1 MKKFKLQ
8 NKILSVSIIML
19 LTNPLFSQS
28 TLSLEDVLATSIK
41 ENIDIKIKTNE
52 LSQVKNYEKVGVLG
66 VLPKIKLNGSASGNQ
81 GTSSLEFA
89 TDDFPTIDDADSES
103 KSINGNVEF
112 SYNLFNGLGSI
123 YTYQKLKR
131 QSDLKSVELLI
142 QIEQILLKT
151 AKQYFDVAYLQENN
165 KIISEVLDISKDRYN
180 RIKVQ
185 NEFGNASKL
194 DLLSAEI
201 DLNNDS
207 VKLMNSEYE
216 LEEAKRQLNQ
226 TLNKNLDSDFNVEN
240 SVNINRDLIYSDLK
254 QETLKNNNNIL
265 FQQYIVE
272 IAKKDKKINSVSIL
286 PRVNISAQYGYN
298 NTESNTSIILD
309 QTNLGLTGF
318 INFSWDIFDGLA
330 NRKITQNTKIQIE
343 SNKLQL
349 DAINLQIEQEFNS
362 TYQQYLNNVSLI
374 DIEKRNL
381 ETSEKFFERAK
392 EQFYQGQLSRNDFR
406 LAQTDLSMSK
416 NRLNQTKYKAKI
428 AELNLYRLQ
437 EKLLKTLQTKLI

>member
-1 MKKFKLQ
+1 
-8 NKILSVSIIML
+8 ML

-28 TLSLEDVLATSIK
+28 TLSLEDVLATTIK

-226 TLNKNLDSDFNVEN
+226 TLNKSLDSDFNVDN

-286 PRVNISAQYGYN
+286 PRINISAQYGYN

-428 AELNLYRLQ
+428 AELNLYRLAGKII
-437 EKLLKTLQTKLI
+437 ENTSN

>member
-19 LTNPLFSQS
+19 LTNSLFSQS

-226 TLNKNLDSDFNVEN
+226 TLNKSLDSDFNVEN

-265 FQQYIVE
+265 FQKYIVE

-362 TYQQYLNNVSLI
+362 TFQQYINNVSLI

-428 AELNLYRLQ
+428 AELNLYRLAGKII
-437 EKLLKTLQTKLI
+437 ENTSN

>member
-19 LTNPLFSQS
+19 LTNPIFSQS
-28 TLSLEDVLATSIK
+28 TLSLEDVLATSIN

-89 TDDFPTIDDADSES
+89 TDDFPTIDDAESES

-142 QIEQILLKT
+142 QIEQILVKT

-226 TLNKNLDSDFNVEN
+226 TLNKSLDSEFNVEN
-240 SVNINRDLIYSDLK
+240 SVNINRNLIYSDLK

-265 FQQYIVE
+265 FQRYIVE

-428 AELNLYRLQ
+428 AELNLYRLAGKII
-437 EKLLKTLQTKLI
+437 ENTSN

>member
-19 LTNPLFSQS
+19 LTNSLFSQS

-142 QIEQILLKT
+142 QIEQILVKT

-226 TLNKNLDSDFNVEN
+226 TLNKSLDSDFNVEN

-265 FQQYIVE
+265 FQKYIVE

-428 AELNLYRLQ
+428 AELNLYRLAGKII
-437 EKLLKTLQTKLI
+437 ENTSN

>member
-1 MKKFKLQ
+1 
-8 NKILSVSIIML
+8 ML
-19 LTNPLFSQS
+19 LTNSLFSQS

-66 VLPKIKLNGSASGNQ
+66 VLPKIKLNGSASGDQ

-226 TLNKNLDSDFNVEN
+226 TLNKSLDSDFNVEN

-265 FQQYIVE
+265 FQKYIVE

-362 TYQQYLNNVSLI
+362 TFQQYINNVSLI

-428 AELNLYRLQ
+428 AELNLYRLAGKII
-437 EKLLKTLQTKLI
+437 ENTSN

>member
-19 LTNPLFSQS
+19 LTNSLFSQS

-89 TDDFPTIDDADSES
+89 TDDFPTIDDAESES

-142 QIEQILLKT
+142 QIEQILVKT

-226 TLNKNLDSDFNVEN
+226 TLNKSLDSDFNVEN

-265 FQQYIVE
+265 FQKYIVE

-362 TYQQYLNNVSLI
+362 TFQQYINNVSLI

-428 AELNLYRLQ
+428 AELNLYRLAGKII
-437 EKLLKTLQTKLI
+437 ENTSN

>member
-19 LTNPLFSQS
+19 LTNSLFSQS

-226 TLNKNLDSDFNVEN
+226 TLNKSLDSDFNVEN

-362 TYQQYLNNVSLI
+362 TFQQYLNNVSLI

-428 AELNLYRLQ
+428 AELNLYRLAGKII
-437 EKLLKTLQTKLI
+437 ENTSN

>member
-1 MKKFKLQ
+1 
-8 NKILSVSIIML
+8 
-19 LTNPLFSQS
+19 
-28 TLSLEDVLATSIK
+28 
-41 ENIDIKIKTNE
+41 
-52 LSQVKNYEKVGVLG
+52 
-66 VLPKIKLNGSASGNQ
+66 
-81 GTSSLEFA
+81 
-89 TDDFPTIDDADSES
+89 
-103 KSINGNVEF
+103 
-112 SYNLFNGLGSI
+112 
-123 YTYQKLKR
+123 
-131 QSDLKSVELLI
+131 
-142 QIEQILLKT
+142 
-151 AKQYFDVAYLQENN
+151 
-165 KIISEVLDISKDRYN
+165 
-180 RIKVQ
+180 
-185 NEFGNASKL
+185 
-194 DLLSAEI
+194 
-201 DLNNDS
+201 
-207 VKLMNSEYE
+207 MNSEYE

-226 TLNKNLDSDFNVEN
+226 TLNKSLDSDFNVEN
-240 SVNINRDLIYSDLK
+240 SVNINTGLIYLDLK

-265 FQQYIVE
+265 FQKYIVE
-272 IAKKDKKINSVSIL
+272 IAKKDNKINSVSIL

-362 TYQQYLNNVSLI
+362 TFQQYINNVSLI

-428 AELNLYRLQ
+428 AELNLYRLAGKII
-437 EKLLKTLQTKLI
+437 ENTSN

>member
-19 LTNPLFSQS
+19 LTNSLFSQS
-28 TLSLEDVLATSIK
+28 TLSLEDVLASSIK

-226 TLNKNLDSDFNVEN
+226 TLNKSLDSDFNVEN

-265 FQQYIVE
+265 FQKYIVE

-362 TYQQYLNNVSLI
+362 TFQQYINNVSLI

-428 AELNLYRLQ
+428 AELNLYRLAGKII
-437 EKLLKTLQTKLI
+437 ENTSN

>member
-8 NKILSVSIIML
+8 NKILLVSIIML
-19 LTNPLFSQS
+19 LTNPLFSQN

-226 TLNKNLDSDFNVEN
+226 TLNKSLDSDFNVEN
-240 SVNINRDLIYSDLK
+240 SVNINRDLIYLDLK

-265 FQQYIVE
+265 FQKYIVE

-428 AELNLYRLQ
+428 AELNLYRLAGKII
-437 EKLLKTLQTKLI
+437 ENTSN

>member
-1 MKKFKLQ
+1 
-8 NKILSVSIIML
+8 ML
-19 LTNPLFSQS
+19 LTNPIFSQS
-28 TLSLEDVLATSIK
+28 TLSLEDVLATSIN

-89 TDDFPTIDDADSES
+89 TDDFPTIDDAESES

-142 QIEQILLKT
+142 QIEQILVKT

-207 VKLMNSEYE
+207 VKLMNSEHE
-216 LEEAKRQLNQ
+216 LEEAKRQLNL
-226 TLNKNLDSDFNVEN
+226 TLNKSLDSKFNVEN

-428 AELNLYRLQ
+428 AELNLYRLAGKII
-437 EKLLKTLQTKLI
+437 ENTSN

>member
-1 MKKFKLQ
+1 
-8 NKILSVSIIML
+8 ML

-28 TLSLEDVLATSIK
+28 TLRLEDVLATSIK

-103 KSINGNVEF
+103 KSINGNIEI

-226 TLNKNLDSDFNVEN
+226 TLNKSLDSEFNVEN

-265 FQQYIVE
+265 FQQYIVK

-349 DAINLQIEQEFNS
+349 DAINLQIEQDFNS
-362 TYQQYLNNVSLI
+362 TFQQYSNNVSLI

-428 AELNLYRLQ
+428 AELNLYRLAGKII
-437 EKLLKTLQTKLI
+437 ENTSN

>member
-19 LTNPLFSQS
+19 LTNSLFSQS
-28 TLSLEDVLATSIK
+28 TLSLEDVLAISINK
-41 ENIDIKIKTNE
+41 NIDIKIKTNE

-89 TDDFPTIDDADSES
+89 TDDFPTIDDAESES

-142 QIEQILLKT
+142 QIEQILVKT

-165 KIISEVLDISKDRYN
+165 KIISEVLDISKDRFN

-226 TLNKNLDSDFNVEN
+226 TLNKSLDSDFNVEN

-265 FQQYIVE
+265 FQKYIVE

-428 AELNLYRLQ
+428 AELNLYRLAGKII
-437 EKLLKTLQTKLI
+437 ENTSN

>member
-19 LTNPLFSQS
+19 LTNSLFSQS
-28 TLSLEDVLATSIK
+28 TLSLEDVLAISINK
-41 ENIDIKIKTNE
+41 NIDIKIKTNE

-89 TDDFPTIDDADSES
+89 TDDFPTIDDAESES

-123 YTYQKLKR
+123 YTYQKLKK
-131 QSDLKSVELLI
+131 QSDLKSVELII
-142 QIEQILLKT
+142 QIEQILVKT

-207 VKLMNSEYE
+207 VKLMNSEYD

-265 FQQYIVE
+265 FQKYIVE

-428 AELNLYRLQ
+428 AELNLYRLAGKII
-437 EKLLKTLQTKLI
+437 ENTSN

>member
-19 LTNPLFSQS
+19 LTNSLFSQS

-89 TDDFPTIDDADSES
+89 TDDFPTIDDAESES

-142 QIEQILLKT
+142 QIEQILVKT

-226 TLNKNLDSDFNVEN
+226 TLNKSLDSEFNVEN

-428 AELNLYRLQ
+428 AELNLYRLAGKII
-437 EKLLKTLQTKLI
+437 ENTSN

>member
-19 LTNPLFSQS
+19 LTNSLFSQS

-89 TDDFPTIDDADSES
+89 TDDFPTIDDAESES

-226 TLNKNLDSDFNVEN
+226 TLNKSLDSEFNVEN
-240 SVNINRDLIYSDLK
+240 SVNINRDLIYSNLK

-265 FQQYIVE
+265 FQKYIVE

-349 DAINLQIEQEFNS
+349 DAINLVF
-362 TYQQYLNNVSLI
+362 V
-374 DIEKRNL
+374 
-381 ETSEKFFERAK
+381 
-392 EQFYQGQLSRNDFR
+392 
-406 LAQTDLSMSK
+406 
-416 NRLNQTKYKAKI
+416 
-428 AELNLYRLQ
+428 
-437 EKLLKTLQTKLI
+437 

>member
-226 TLNKNLDSDFNVEN
+226 TLNKSLDSDFNVEN

-265 FQQYIVE
+265 FQKYIVE

-362 TYQQYLNNVSLI
+362 TFQQYINNVSLI

-428 AELNLYRLQ
+428 AELNLYRLAGKII
-437 EKLLKTLQTKLI
+437 ENTSN

>member
-19 LTNPLFSQS
+19 LTNPIFSQS
-28 TLSLEDVLATSIK
+28 TLSLEDVLATSIN

-89 TDDFPTIDDADSES
+89 TDDFPTIDDAESES

-142 QIEQILLKT
+142 QIEQILVKT

-207 VKLMNSEYE
+207 IKLMNSEYE

-226 TLNKNLDSDFNVEN
+226 TLNKSLDSEFNVEN
-240 SVNINRDLIYSDLK
+240 SVNINRNLIYSDLK

-265 FQQYIVE
+265 FQRYIVE

-428 AELNLYRLQ
+428 AELNLYRLAGKII
-437 EKLLKTLQTKLI
+437 ENTSN